1 MSYLCNVFQFIV
13 DSLDDSSLAQQYL
26 VLRIHEHVPERLAA
40 VSPPEVITKLSIF
53 LRSLIIRYS
62 LIRIIIWPTHV
73 YVLLQKNCTFVI
85 QIICIMNEFDGNC
98 AIKNAETKDDKSFN
112 PWLMKNLELM
122 KELTVIQPN
131 NWLEQDCWTNCD
143 D

>member
-26 VLRIHEHVPERLAA
+26 VLRIHEHVPERLTA

-73 YVLLQKNCTFVI
+73 YVLLQKNCTFVY
-85 QIICIMNEFDGNC
+85 
-98 AIKNAETKDDKSFN
+98 
-112 PWLMKNLELM
+112 L
-122 KELTVIQPN
+122 N
-131 NWLEQDCWTNCD
+131 NMYYE
-143 D
+143 